1 MTRRLFTGA
10 SGPYSHTAPQYRPT
24 AGARLARSQV
34 LQHLLHK
41 ARLEVTALAIAQF
54 SRYSEEAEKVG
65 HLDFRHRRRFLVG
78 DGVGLRA
85 LDEIV
90 HSGHKVK
97 CLLTIESCNSIQ
109 LDYGLVQYNNCIIN
123 MFLFQKYLWLLHFTH
138 KFSYNYIK
146 SEITRLIV
154 IIYGMYSY
162 FDFHLQ
168 SYLSLRSLSCCPVV
182 FSVLRVS
189 SFP

>member
-1 MTRRLFTGA
+1 VLLDSIHIPLHDAVRLRV
-10 SGPYSHTAPQYRPT
+10 PWD
-24 AGARLARSQV
+24 GARLAHSQV
-34 LQHLLHK
+34 SQHLLHK
-41 ARLEVTALAIAQF
+41 ARLEVTTLVIAHL
-54 SRYSEEAEKVG
+54 SRYSQVAEKIG
-65 HLDFRHRRRFLVG
+65 HQDFRHRRRFLVG

-90 HSGHKVK
+90 YSDHKVK

-109 LDYGLVQYNNCIIN
+109 LDYGLVQYNICIIN

-154 IIYGMYSY
+154 IIYSIYSY
-162 FDFHLQ
+162 FDVHLH

-182 FSVLRVS
+182 FSVLRV
-189 SFP
+189 P